1 MLLCIFI
8 CLEVSLY
15 VLKHICCCVSLTH
28 LLTFTHTH
36 LLSPTLTHSL
46 SVTDTYSLTFTHCHS
61 LTHSHS
67 LTITLSLTVIYTYSL
82 NDCLCRSNLEV
93 FAKQNFWFDL
103 CRTGVGRAFFYH
115 MKNAWSGQCA
125 DQRGLAERK
134 GKSNDAM
141 NKCILMLCKEYPLSL
156 LGYSKNYMRDNGA
169 GDLFHLKPRIIRC
182 MAENIVR

>member
-1 MLLCIFI
+1 
-8 CLEVSLY
+8 
-15 VLKHICCCVSLTH
+15 
-28 LLTFTHTH
+28 
-36 LLSPTLTHSL
+36 
-46 SVTDTYSLTFTHCHS
+46 
-61 LTHSHS
+61 
-67 LTITLSLTVIYTYSL
+67 
-82 NDCLCRSNLEV
+82 V

-125 DQRGLAERK
+125 DQKGLAERK
-134 GKSNDAM
+134 GKSNAAM
-141 NKCILMLCKEYPLSL
+141 NKCILTLCKEYPLSL